1 MLPLSPPVPSRHSP
15 ATGTLV
21 ACLALA
27 PVLYMGVRVALNL
40 RNIAY
45 ADEFEVVLEYLT
57 RLQSG
62 LSVGDI
68 CEQLFAIQNEHRLL
82 TSRLLMTVHY
92 LLTGTV
98 NFTVIGII
106 GNLFLLATCALL
118 LCQTEGKGPRLR
130 LATVLGLVLF
140 QNQHYENFFWGGSSI
155 DHFHIILLA
164 TAAFVALFARS
175 RVGFE
180 GGLLLALL
188 GTFTLAHG
196 LIIWPVGAALLAADR
211 RFRELAVWCGV
222 AAITVVGFLTGFFFN
237 PGHHIEVALEFDRVL
252 LYWLVLLGS
261 TPALGHVTVAPWL
274 GAGLMAIVAV
284 LARRRIW
291 ERQRLAG
298 ALVAFCVVSLAL
310 IAIGR
315 TGIWTDLDRPL
326 PSRYGILSAFAWA
339 LVVWAWL
346 EDKLA
351 RQASSR
357 HPLTWAVGT
366 LALFNVCAN
375 IHYFG
380 RGRDFAD
387 ARDAVAMRYQH
398 FKTVKGA
405 LFPLFPQP
413 ERADRILRE
422 SDRHGIYQL
431 PRLPV
436 QRVKVS
442 KLHELALAHYFLDDV
457 QIKPET
463 IYVNGWAFI
472 PKTPV
477 KRGQLHVVFRSD
489 QQFIVYR
496 AVPVRRPDVAK
507 VFQSPNARFSGFRL
521 ALPADELPP
530 GEYQV
535 GMLFKRGNQADYIMT
550 DHRLNVP
557 PQTVA
562 ASGNV
567 GSH

>member
-1 MLPLSPPVPSRHSP
+1 MHTLDSVPWRHRLS
-15 ATGTLV
+15 ACAL

-27 PVLYMGVRVALNL
+27 PVLYTGWRIGLNL

-57 RLQSG
+57 RLSAG
-62 LSVGDI
+62 LSI
-68 CEQLFAIQNEHRLL
+68 REFLEQLFAVQNEHRLL
-82 TSRLLMTVHY
+82 TSRLMMTSHY

-106 GNLFLLATCALL
+106 GNLFLLTLCALL
-118 LCQTEGKGPRLR
+118 LLQAKAAGPRLR
-130 LATVLGLVLF
+130 LAVVLALVLF

-164 TAAFVALFARS
+164 AAAFVALLART
-175 RVGFE
+175 RLGLE
-180 GGLLLALL
+180 GGLLFALL

-196 LIIWPVGAALLAADR
+196 LVIWPVGAVLLAADR
-211 RFRELAVWCGV
+211 RFRALAVWCGV
-222 AAITVVGFLTGFFFN
+222 AAVAGTGYLTGFFFN
-237 PGHHIEVALEFDRVL
+237 PGHHIEAALEFSRVL

-261 TPALGHVTVAPWL
+261 TPALGNVTVAPWL

-291 ERQRLAG
+291 ERERLTA
-298 ALVAFCVVSLAL
+298 ALVAFCILSLAL
-310 IAIGR
+310 IAVGR
-315 TGIWTDLDRPL
+315 TGMWTDINRPL

-339 LVVWAWL
+339 LVAWAWL

-351 RQASSR
+351 RPASAR
-357 HPLTWAVGT
+357 HTLPWAMGALT
-366 LALFNVCAN
+366 LFNVCAN
-375 IHYFG
+375 VHYFG

-387 ARDAVAMRYQH
+387 ARDAAATRYQH
-398 FKTVKGA
+398 FKTVKGS

-413 ERADRILRE
+413 ELADRILRE

-431 PRLPV
+431 PRLPAH
-436 QRVKVS
+436 RVKVS
-442 KLHELALAHYFLDDV
+442 KLHELALAHYFLDEV
-457 QIKPET
+457 QVGTET

-489 QQFIVYR
+489 EQFLIYR
-496 AVPVRRPDVAK
+496 AVPVRRPDVAR
-507 VFQSPNARFSGFRL
+507 VFQSSEARFSGFRL
-521 ALPADELPP
+521 ALPVDELPP

-535 GMLFKRGNQADYIMT
+535 GISFKRGQQTDYIMT
-550 DHRLNVP
+550 GHRLSVP
-557 PQTVA
+557 PRADAIVKHA
-562 ASGNV
+562 GNY
-567 GSH
+567 